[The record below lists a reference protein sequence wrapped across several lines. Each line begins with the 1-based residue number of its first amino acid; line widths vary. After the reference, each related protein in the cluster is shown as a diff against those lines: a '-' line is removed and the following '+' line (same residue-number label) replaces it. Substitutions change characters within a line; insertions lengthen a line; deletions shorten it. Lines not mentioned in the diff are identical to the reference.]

1 MNGFLMTNEFNTC
14 KIVYNVN
21 ISLPVCLRF
30 DFVVK
35 VRGYV
40 RLVYGVNILINSYYF
55 NVLRLQLHQ
64 SFYVNVNNFVFLNM
78 TSFGNKRRCLTTI
91 AHKPC
96 FVLNVIHL
104 IVRGVCFFKLMY
116 LAELPLVC
124 YTYIYFTFSLPYSC
138 NGRLTDL

>member
-14 KIVYNVN
+14 KIVYNAN

-40 RLVYGVNILINSYYF
+40 RLVYGVNILINSYF

-64 SFYVNVNNFVFLNM
+64 SFYVNVNNFVF
-78 TSFGNKRRCLTTI
+78 F
-91 AHKPC
+91 
-96 FVLNVIHL
+96 
-104 IVRGVCFFKLMY
+104 
-116 LAELPLVC
+116 
-124 YTYIYFTFSLPYSC
+124 
-138 NGRLTDL
+138 

>member
-40 RLVYGVNILINSYYF
+40 RLVYGVNILINSYF

-64 SFYVNVNNFVFLNM
+64 SFYVNVNNFVF
-78 TSFGNKRRCLTTI
+78 F
-91 AHKPC
+91 
-96 FVLNVIHL
+96 
-104 IVRGVCFFKLMY
+104 
-116 LAELPLVC
+116 
-124 YTYIYFTFSLPYSC
+124 
-138 NGRLTDL
+138 